1 LVLHREFEASLL
13 FFCSDYSGRDWDSG
27 MLTFDADAGA
37 FDADTGASDADT
49 GASDADAGALVFD
62 DDATSFCRAACCA
75 AKRATPD

>member
-37 FDADTGASDADT
+37 FDADTGASDAD
-49 GASDADAGALVFD
+49 AGALVFD
-62 DDATSFCRAACCA
+62 DDATSFCRAARCA